1 MLKPLGD
8 RVVIEPL
15 KQEEVTASGIVL
27 PEKAKE
33 KPMQGTVVAVG
44 RGRLENGK
52 VIPPDVREG
61 DTVLYSKYGGTEIKA
76 EGKELMIMRESDIL
90 AVLQPAGE
98 KELVTNG

>member
-33 KPMQGTVVAVG
+33 KPMQGTVVTVG
-44 RGRLENGK
+44 RGRMENGK
-52 VIPPDVREG
+52 VIPLDVREG

-76 EGKELMIMRESDIL
+76 EGKELLIMRESDIL

>member
-44 RGRLENGK
+44 RGRMENGK
-52 VIPPDVREG
+52 VIPLDVREG

-76 EGKELMIMRESDIL
+76 EGKELLIMRESDIL

>member
-44 RGRLENGK
+44 RGRMENGK
-52 VIPPDVREG
+52 VIPLDVREG
-61 DTVLYSKYGGTEIKA
+61 DIVLYSKYGGTEIKA
-76 EGKELMIMRESDIL
+76 EGKELLIMRESDIL